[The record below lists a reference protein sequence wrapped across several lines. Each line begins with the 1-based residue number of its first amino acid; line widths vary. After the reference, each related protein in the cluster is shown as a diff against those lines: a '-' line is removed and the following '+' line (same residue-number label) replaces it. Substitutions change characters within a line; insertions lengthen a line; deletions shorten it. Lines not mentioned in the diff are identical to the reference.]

1 MVEIVWLE
9 DPLKFTYL
17 RESIYHT
24 LDPRRMRLKIPLFGE
39 QAKIVGYEV
48 CTDKSEGV
56 KALGRYTAYSRRVWW
71 LKVHDRDID
80 PNGVYAYH
88 WPCEAVVPVL
98 IAPGRESVSY
108 FTLFGRGIRKVG
120 GWEHPYSDPVRGLS
134 GGELYLALLR
144 DLWLRHLQDVRA
156 REAKG

>member
-9 DPLKFTYL
+9 GPLKFTYL
-17 RESIYHT
+17 RESVYCT
-24 LDPRRMRLKIPLFGE
+24 LDPRCMRLKTPLFGQ
-39 QAKIVGYEV
+39 QAKSVGYEV
-48 CTDKSEGV
+48 CTDPSEGGKLIARRRV
-56 KALGRYTAYSRRVWW
+56 YSRRVWW

-88 WPCEAVVPVL
+88 WPVEAVAPVF

-108 FTLFGRGIRKVG
+108 FTIWARGVRKVK

-134 GGELYLALLR
+134 GENFI
-144 DLWLRHLQDVRA
+144 
-156 REAKG
+156 